1 MAKGKNIRRSLGL
14 GKIYNVRKM
23 SLEDEHEDRSL
34 PAPNL
39 HGPDFTEDRLHPV
52 ESLEDSEDL
61 VPPEVPER
69 DYEVLHFDYIPPS
82 PATLCISPSRDSS
95 PTSTLDETTSSN
107 FSCCDS
113 SSSSS
118 STSSPSRRSLSPT
131 LRLKHK
137 VEKAKFT
144 LTRTLVKTFSH
155 NT

>member
-23 SLEDEHEDRSL
+23 SLEDEHEERSL
-34 PAPNL
+34 PSPNL

-52 ESLEDSEDL
+52 ESLEDAEDL

-69 DYEVLHFDYIPPS
+69 DYEVLHFDYIPP
-82 PATLCISPSRDSS
+82 TLVTPCVSPSRDSS

-113 SSSSS
+113 SSS
-118 STSSPSRRSLSPT
+118 TSSPSRRSLSPT

-137 VEKAKFT
+137 VEKAKFS
-144 LTRTLVKTFSH
+144 LARTLVKTFSH